1 MSSIKKNTKYYFRV
15 QYFWS
20 VKEHILLHNNL
31 SLIKVLY
38 SISNHQVTLIGNQN
52 SEELDEIMLYT
63 NNLFTSH
70 TKHTK

>member
-1 MSSIKKNTKYYFRV
+1 MSSIKKNTKYYFQV

-31 SLIKVLY
+31 SLIKVY

-52 SEELDEIMLYT
+52 SEELDENMSLYT
-63 NNLFTSH
+63 NYLFTSH
-70 TKHTK
+70 T

>member
-1 MSSIKKNTKYYFRV
+1 MSSIKKNTKYYFQV

-20 VKEHILLHNNL
+20 VKEHILLQNNL
-31 SLIKVLY
+31 SLIKVY
-38 SISNHQVTLIGNQN
+38 SISIPQLTLIGNQN

-70 TKHTK
+70 PKHTK